1 MSAGERE
8 ERQLPSRTIAEAI
21 RSQIES
27 GELPPGAQ
35 LPSERDLASAYGTAR
50 NTARE
55 AVRLLADAGLVITD
69 QGKGSFVR
77 PQTSLIRLGNDRYSP
92 RHRDTGLSPFL
103 LECAKQGKT
112 GRFEVLSIDRVQPP
126 SEVAERLGV
135 SGKTKSVLRRENVF
149 YADDDPVER
158 VTTYIPWTIAK
169 GTGLLQD
176 EVPHQFGI
184 HGILEDQGHVMTR
197 LREEVSTRMPRPE
210 ETRLLRLRP
219 GVPVLDVWHTSL
231 DQDGQPYELTRFVMR
246 GDMTGLLYDV
256 PVEYGDPLRAAPHR
270 AAGADLGIGV
280 LVDQAGRPRL
290 LTGRGHLGPAGPGR
304 GGAVR
309 HRARAAGSDPALRAA
324 VGAYRGGGVVRQRGA
339 VPAVRGGRADRGL
352 VHGRDHQRDHAAVDR
367 GAGAGRAAPEE
378 P

>member
-1 MSAGERE
+1 MSQDQRE
-8 ERQLPSRTIAEAI
+8 ERTLPSRTIAEAI

-55 AVRLLADAGLVITD
+55 AVRILSDAGLVITD

-77 PQTSLIRLGNDRYSP
+77 PQMSLIRLGNDRYSP

-112 GRFEVLSIDRVQPP
+112 GRFEVLSIDRLQPP
-126 SEVAERLGV
+126 PEVAERLGV
-135 SGKTKSVLRRENVF
+135 SPKTKSVLRREKVF

-158 VTTYIPWTIAK
+158 VTTYIPWSIAK

-184 HGILEDQGHVMTR
+184 LEDQHHVMTR
-197 LREEVSTRMPRPE
+197 IREEVSTRMPRPE
-210 ETRLLRLRP
+210 ESRLLRLRP

-256 PVEYGDPLRAAPHR
+256 PVE
-270 AAGADLGIGV
+270 
-280 LVDQAGRPRL
+280 
-290 LTGRGHLGPAGPGR
+290 
-304 GGAVR
+304 
-309 HRARAAGSDPALRAA
+309 
-324 VGAYRGGGVVRQRGA
+324 
-339 VPAVRGGRADRGL
+339 
-352 VHGRDHQRDHAAVDR
+352 
-367 GAGAGRAAPEE
+367 
-378 P
+378 

>member
-77 PQTSLIRLGNDRYSP
+77 PQMSLIRLGNDRYSP

-112 GRFEVLSIDRVQPP
+112 GRFEVLGIDRVQPP
-126 SEVAERLGV
+126 SDVAERLGV
-135 SGKTKSVLRRENVF
+135 SGRTKSVLRRENVF

-158 VTTYIPWTIAK
+158 VTTYVPWVIAK

-184 HGILEDQGHVMTR
+184 HGVLEDQGHVMTR

-256 PVEYGDPLRAAPHR
+256 PVE
-270 AAGADLGIGV
+270 
-280 LVDQAGRPRL
+280 
-290 LTGRGHLGPAGPGR
+290 
-304 GGAVR
+304 
-309 HRARAAGSDPALRAA
+309 
-324 VGAYRGGGVVRQRGA
+324 
-339 VPAVRGGRADRGL
+339 
-352 VHGRDHQRDHAAVDR
+352 
-367 GAGAGRAAPEE
+367 
-378 P
+378 